1 MSARGP
7 GRPKHAEATQVI
19 TLRLPAALVDRLDA
33 WAASRGLNRNQAGA
47 ELLTI
52 ALRPPA
58 GGYNPLTGSFR

>member
-1 MSARGP
+1 
-7 GRPKHAEATQVI
+7 VI

-33 WAASRGLNRNQAGA
+33 WAAARGLNRNQAGA

-58 GGYNPLTGSFR
+58 GGYNPLTGTFE